1 MQKTVRG
8 AAQGNDKDQNA
19 AKDIRLVFPDALE
32 RCVPSTCTL
41 GEGENGDNEQEE
53 EDEDE
58 DIRISQVFFDLANAG
73 EVSYRIRNTSTGR
86 TDSSGTD
93 GGFLVF
99 HQDMSACHNHTGGI
113 IWETSYL
120 LLEYMLHRYFSNKS
134 KERRLG
140 RLLELGCGVGF
151 LGQCLAAEALQYTN
165 LGDPD
170 VGPTRVVL
178 TETAEVLTNVQA
190 NVTANKL
197 IERLRTKHQVDV
209 CALDWT
215 RYERDVAESNGKL
228 AAGAFDTLLGTD
240 VVFAPFLVEPLLQT
254 AAFMSHPRTV
264 WYLCIQIRCAAS
276 HQMLLEKAPTFG
288 FVITDITQ
296 EALALEQCSWGKAI
310 DCLLYRITRSPE
322 A

>member
-1 MQKTVRG
+1 MRKNNRG
-8 AAQGNDKDQNA
+8 ATQDDEQEHNV
-19 AKDIRLVFPDALE
+19 AKDPRLVFPDALE
-32 RCVPSTCTL
+32 RGRSSKYTV
-41 GEGENGDNEQEE
+41 GEGGDGGDHEE
-53 EDEDE
+53 EE

-73 EVSYRIRNTSTGR
+73 EVSYRIRNKSTAR
-86 TDSSGTD
+86 TNSSSGAD

-99 HQDMSACHNHTGGI
+99 HQDMLACHRHTGGI

-120 LLEYMLHRYFSNKS
+120 LLEYLMERYYINES

-151 LGQCLAAEALQYTN
+151 LGQCLAAEALQYAHH
-165 LGDPD
+165 GDPE

-178 TETAEVLTNVQA
+178 TETAEVLTNVEA
-190 NVTANKL
+190 NATANELIGKL
-197 IERLRTKHQVDV
+197 KSKHPVDV

-215 RYERDVAESNGKL
+215 RYERDVAESKGKL

-240 VVFAPFLVEPLLQT
+240 VVFAPSLVEPLLQT
-254 AAFMSHPRTV
+254 AAFMSHSRTV

-276 HQMLLEKAPTFG
+276 HQMLLDKASTFG

-310 DCLLYRITRSPE
+310 DCLLYRITRTPE

>member
-1 MQKTVRG
+1 MRKNIRG
-8 AAQGNDKDQNA
+8 EAQAQDDDKYRNA
-19 AKDIRLVFPDALE
+19 AKDLRLVFPDALE
-32 RCVPSTCTL
+32 RCRPKCTL
-41 GEGENGDNEQEE
+41 DEGEYGDNEEDE
-53 EDEDE
+53 EDT
-58 DIRISQVFFDLANAG
+58 RISQVFFDLANAG
-73 EVSYRIRNTSTGR
+73 EVAYRIRNASTAR
-86 TDSSGTD
+86 TDGSGAD
-93 GGFLVF
+93 DGFLVF

-120 LLEYMLHRYFSNKS
+120 LLEFLLERYYVNKS

-151 LGQCLAAEALQYTN
+151 LGQCLAAEALQYAN
-165 LGDPD
+165 LGDPEI
-170 VGPTRVVL
+170 GPTRVVL
-178 TETAEVLTNVQA
+178 TETAEVLTNVEA
-190 NVTANKL
+190 NATANKL
-197 IERLRTKHQVDV
+197 IGKLRTKLQVDV

-215 RYERDVAESNGKL
+215 RFERDVAASYGKL

-240 VVFAPFLVEPLLQT
+240 VVFAPSLVEPLLQT
-254 AAFMSHPRTV
+254 AAFLSHSRTV

-276 HQMLLEKAPTFG
+276 HQLLLEKAPIFG

-310 DCLLYRITRSPE
+310 DCLLYRITRIPE